1 MSWSWPWCHTFV
13 ILALGGQGQENQE
26 LKASGPQSA
35 HEASLRDMRNGLLK
49 IEDYDSH
56 MALSDIT
63 CNPSSQEDEAGR
75 TQIEASLGYLQTPR
89 QHNL

>member
-1 MSWSWPWCHTFV
+1 MSWSWTWCHTFV
-13 ILALGGQGQENQE
+13 ILALGGRDRRIKS
-26 LKASGPQSA
+26 LRLWAQSA